1 MYSRYKNS
9 VGHHSSKILKALL
22 SHFIEPTI
30 SNNFYTF
37 YMFNLVNV
45 YAITKGKI
53 Y

>member
-9 VGHHSSKILKALL
+9 VGHHSSKILAVLL
-22 SHFIEPTI
+22 SHSLKPTI

-45 YAITKGKI
+45 YVIT
-53 Y
+53 